1 MQCPLHCPR
10 TCIFLYLK
18 TNASFDNDMIL
29 SARSGK
35 RYSKRKG
42 HNKNS
47 ILTLRSNKFIFV
59 SYVKYLLPSMSYN
72 LRGLIAFFLLGMKSN
87 DIHEYLKIFPRLHN
101 QLRSH
106 LWKWSRFWSQPAS
119 SSVFGLLSSCRHI
132 AKSNNSRKG
141 KRIVTTTKSMGNV
154 NMKMGL
160 EMSRHLSCY
169 RPPVSYWP
177 VLKWDFLSL
186 FSSTPL

>member
-1 MQCPLHCPR
+1 MICLEWSYSNKRMQCPLHCPR

-29 SARSGK
+29 SARGGK
-35 RYSKRKG
+35 RYSKRKW

-47 ILTLRSNKFIFV
+47 ILTLRSNKSIFV

-119 SSVFGLLSSCRHI
+119 SSVFGLLSSCPSHYEVQQLTKRE
-132 AKSNNSRKG
+132 KDRDNNKINGER
-141 KRIVTTTKSMGNV
+141 
-154 NMKMGL
+154 
-160 EMSRHLSCY
+160 
-169 RPPVSYWP
+169 
-177 VLKWDFLSL
+177 
-186 FSSTPL
+186 